1 MIKGIIF
8 DLDGVIV
15 FTDHL
20 HYKAWKAMADREGI
34 YFDEVINDRLRGV
47 SRMASL
53 EILLERA
60 HRTYTM
66 QEKLALAEYKNALYR
81 DYLDDMTEKDV
92 SPVVRKTL
100 QALVDKGIKLAIG
113 SSSKN
118 TPFIVDHVGIRPFF
132 SAIADGNDISHSKPH
147 PEVFLLAAS
156 RLGLKPEEC
165 LVVEDAESGIDAAE
179 AGGFHSVGIGPASK
193 YPKTDY
199 PIKSFDEILKIIAS
213 AEAT

>member
-53 EILLERA
+53 DILLERA
-60 HRTYTM
+60 NKTYSM

-81 DYLDDMTEKDV
+81 EYLNDMTEKDV

-118 TPFIVDHVGIRPFF
+118 TPYIVDNVKIRPFF
-132 SAIADGNDISHSKPH
+132 SAVADGNDITHSKPH

-199 PIKSFDEILKIIAS
+199 PIKSLDELLRLI
-213 AEAT
+213 

>member
-20 HYKAWKAMADREGI
+20 HYKAWKAMADHEGI

-47 SRMASL
+47 SRMESL
-53 EILLERA
+53 EIILERA
-60 HRTYTM
+60 HRPYSM
-66 QEKLALAEYKNALYR
+66 QEKLALAEYKNGLYR
-81 DYLDDMTEKDV
+81 DYLDAMTEKDV
-92 SPVVRKTL
+92 QPNVRETL
-100 QALVDKGIKLAIG
+100 ATLGAMGIKLAIG

-118 TPFIVDHVGIRPFF
+118 TPFIVDNVKIRHFF

-165 LVVEDAESGIDAAE
+165 LVVEDAESGIDAAM
-179 AGGFHSVGIGPASK
+179 AGGFKSVGIGPASR
-193 YPKTDY
+193 YAKTDY
-199 PIKSFDEILKIIAS
+199 PIQALPELLKLVK
-213 AEAT
+213 

>member
-1 MIKGIIF
+1 MIQGIIF

-60 HRTYTM
+60 HKTYTM

-81 DYLDDMTEKDV
+81 EYLNDMTEKDV
-92 SPVVRKTL
+92 SPIVRKTL

-118 TPFIVDHVGIRPFF
+118 TPFIVDNVEIRHFF
-132 SAIADGNDISHSKPH
+132 SAIADGNDITHSKPH

-165 LVVEDAESGIDAAE
+165 VVVEDAESGIDAAE

-193 YPKTDY
+193 YSKTDY
-199 PIKSFDEILKIIAS
+199 PIKSLDELLGLIAKQ
-213 AEAT
+213 

>member
-1 MIKGIIF
+1 MIQGIIF

-20 HYKAWKAMADREGI
+20 HYKAWKAMADHEGI

-47 SRMASL
+47 SRMESL
-53 EILLERA
+53 EIILERA
-60 HRTYTM
+60 HRVYSI

-81 DYLDDMTEKDV
+81 SYLNDMKPSDV
-92 SPVVRKTL
+92 DPKVRDTL
-100 QALVDKGIKLAIG
+100 AKLVSMGIKLAIG

-118 TPFIVDHVGIRPFF
+118 TPFIVDNVNIRSFF
-132 SAIADGNDISHSKPH
+132 TAIADGNDISHSKPH

-165 LVVEDAESGIDAAE
+165 LVVEDAESGIDAAV
-179 AGGFHSVGIGPASK
+179 AGGFHSVGIGPASR
-193 YPKTDY
+193 YAKTEY
-199 PIKSFDEILKIIAS
+199 PIQHVSDLLKLIH
-213 AEAT
+213 